1 MGWLMNSIKPSTSTP
16 EINQYFAQIWY
27 KDAHDFKSNLNHEK
41 ATTPR
46 RFVATERIV
55 VMGGGRSGVSG
66 YTSSITNGTSWL
78 PSSSNAI
85 HSQKTYQNKN
95 NTPPR
100 SHTSSI
106 FDATMADSANVQE
119 EESQRT
125 IFRELYRRSE
135 LKLAGLFGAGDFTA
149 DDDEDQN
156 VSAQNIQ
163 LVEDA
168 TVIERAKQAQPP
180 KKPARAI
187 DEDNYDD
194 DDDEDEDG
202 QQDSPT
208 KGRGANALLSPSK
221 SGSSPIQSDSSSS
234 KNAEQKKGD
243 TAGDQPK
250 TSEDARRILE
260 EEKKAVEDA
269 AKRSFNTVFY
279 TLENDRIAM
288 LEQQRLEESERQTDA
303 EMDSHGTAG
312 PASSRQAE
320 QHSSLANAEMGASNL
335 TLKNL
340 FARIDAK
347 RDRVKAT
354 DAELRALINEVRKNR
369 SKWAN
374 EENVNQ
380 EELYEAAEK
389 VLSEL
394 KAMTE
399 YSAPFLVRVNKR
411 EAPDYYNVIKHPMDL
426 GTMTKKLKSLVY
438 KSKKEF
444 VTDLDMIWENCLKY
458 NGQDKHPLRKNAEN
472 MRKEAAKLIPL
483 IPDLI
488 IRPRAEVEAEE
499 RRKQNGG
506 DDADESDD
514 EPIMSSRGRGEGGR
528 GVKGS
533 TKTRKNAS
541 GRDASTPGIDQ
552 KPAIQLNGVLGNLN
566 RDGSEVDGSQNGF
579 STPMPGSVTPGG
591 MNGVASQ
598 VDGMDIDAPSINGL
612 GLAQG
617 FAAEDVYEDEEYK
630 IWKQVTKKNRAT
642 VAKERARLFK
652 GDKLNPDEPALLRS
666 KAGMRRWLRQRKQND
681 PNGTSFEGASEDK
694 AAKQGAETL
703 AEGMEGE
710 EEQFL
715 PDYYDPLSAIPDIN
729 PKLQWVEDA
738 DGHLVEQSGEFL
750 RMVPAGH
757 FTAPKSFLTGKVEA
771 NMKQMQETRKLC
783 SKIGVIKQMQLQA
796 QMYNNQFPKYEP
808 KPFIET
814 DIEPHVT
821 SDDGPI
827 MSSWVCKAAM
837 QRSVAKL
844 CYHAGFEELQPSALD
859 VITDIAGDFFG
870 KLVKT
875 FGIYREAHKVPAAPG
890 SRSQWQERYT
900 NEEVVL
906 HSLGENGLDIEA
918 LESYVKDDVER
929 LGSKLSVMHERMKSH
944 LADLLRPALT
954 DGTQDGSGAFNE
966 GSEQFVGGDFAAEL
980 GEDYFGFKA
989 LGLDSEFSMTSLGV
1003 PLHLLHTRVY
1013 NTYQGPVVAAPQA
1026 EIFTQLAPL
1035 PPISK
1040 ESITSQIGLVKNFF
1054 LAKLHANDDEP
1065 LLEDEELTGKQKPT
1079 RPRLGPTGKIT
1090 NPRKRPLKEQSGNA
1104 KKKKKLDNGT
1114 AVDSQSSVKIAG
1126 ASVSPQKG
1134 DGTKNGRTGLSNGNG
1149 SGRSISMDRAE
1160 SQDNN
1165 SPVEKDDGTMGPMS
1179 PESIER

>member
-1 MGWLMNSIKPSTSTP
+1 
-16 EINQYFAQIWY
+16 
-27 KDAHDFKSNLNHEK
+27 
-41 ATTPR
+41 
-46 RFVATERIV
+46 
-55 VMGGGRSGVSG
+55 MGGGERGLLSRSGVSG
-66 YTSSITNGTSWL
+66 HNSSITNGTSWS
-78 PSSSNAI
+78 PSSSNI
-85 HSQKTYQNKN
+85 MLSQKTYQNKN

-100 SHTSSI
+100 SHTPSI

-125 IFRELYRRSE
+125 IFKELYRRSE
-135 LKLAGLFGAGDFTA
+135 AKLAGLFGGGDAPA
-149 DDDEDQN
+149 DANEDHD
-156 VSAQNIQ
+156 VSAQNTQ

-168 TVIERAKQAQPP
+168 TAMEPAKQAQPP

-194 DDDEDEDG
+194 DDEDDEDEP
-202 QQDSPT
+202 QDSPS
-208 KGRGANALLSPSK
+208 KARSANALLSPSK
-221 SGSSPIQSDSSSS
+221 SGSSPIQSDLSPS
-234 KNAEQKKGD
+234 KNAEQNKD
-243 TAGDQPK
+243 DAASDQPK
-250 TSEDARRILE
+250 TSEDARKKLE

-269 AKRSFNTVFY
+269 AKRSFNTIFY

-303 EMDSHGTAG
+303 EMNNNGTAG
-312 PASSRQAE
+312 PANNRQAE
-320 QHSSLANAEMGASNL
+320 QHSSLASAEMGASSL

-347 RDRVKAT
+347 RDRVQAT
-354 DAELRALINEVRKNR
+354 DLELRALINEVRKNR
-369 SKWAN
+369 SKWAS
-374 EENVNQ
+374 EDNVNQ
-380 EELYEAAEK
+380 EELYEAADK

-426 GTMTKKLKSLVY
+426 GTMTKKLKQHLYRS
-438 KSKKEF
+438 KSEF
-444 VTDLDMIWENCLKY
+444 VADLDLIWENCLNY
-458 NGQDKHPLRKNAEN
+458 NGADKHPLRRNAEN

-483 IPDLI
+483 IPDLV

-528 GVKGS
+528 GVKGHG
-533 TKTRKNAS
+533 KARKNTS
-541 GRDASTPGIDQ
+541 RREETTPGIDQ

-566 RDGSEVDGSQNGF
+566 QDGSEVDGSQNGF
-579 STPMPGSVTPGG
+579 STPIPGGSVTPGA

-598 VDGMDIDAPSINGL
+598 VDGMDIDAPSIDGM
-612 GLAQG
+612 GMQG
-617 FAAEDVYEDEEYK
+617 FAAENIHEDEEYK
-630 IWKQVTKKNRAT
+630 IWKQVTKKNRAM
-642 VAKERARLFK
+642 VAKDRNRLFK
-652 GDKLNPDEPALLRS
+652 GDRLNPDEPALLRT
-666 KAGMRRWLRQRKQND
+666 KAGMRRWLRQRKLDD
-681 PNGTSFEGASEDK
+681 PNGSNVEGAIEDK
-694 AAKQGAETL
+694 KAKQGAETL

-710 EEQFL
+710 EEHFL

-729 PKLQWVEDA
+729 PRLQWVEDG
-738 DGHLVEQSGEFL
+738 DGNLVEQSEEFL

-808 KPFIET
+808 EPFIET

-827 MSSWVCKAAM
+827 MSSWVCRAAM

-870 KLVKT
+870 KIVKT
-875 FGIYREAHKVPAAPG
+875 FGVYREAHKVPAAPG
-890 SRSQWQERYT
+890 TGSKWQERYS

-906 HSLGENGLDIEA
+906 HSLGENGMDIEA

-929 LGSKLSVMHERMKSH
+929 LGTKLSVMHERMKAH
-944 LADLLRPALT
+944 LTDLLRPALQ
-954 DGTQDGSGAFNE
+954 DNSQDGSGAFNE

-1003 PLHLLHTRVY
+1003 PLHLLHTRVRSA
-1013 NTYQGPVVAAPQA
+1013 YQGPTAAAPQA
-1026 EIFTQLAPL
+1026 EIFSQLEPL
-1035 PPISK
+1035 PPITK
-1040 ESITSQIGLVKNFF
+1040 ESITNQIGLVKNFF

-1090 NPRKRPLKEQSGNA
+1090 SPRKRPLKEQSGNA
-1104 KKKKKLDNGT
+1104 KKKKKLDNGS
-1114 AVDSQSSVKIAG
+1114 AVDSQLSVKTG
-1126 ASVSPQKG
+1126 GGGSPQKG
-1134 DGTKNGRTGLSNGNG
+1134 KGEKGKLELPNGNAG
-1149 SGRSISMDRAE
+1149 SVEESMDG
-1160 SQDNN
+1160 N
-1165 SPVEKDDGTMGPMS
+1165 SPVEKDDGAMIPMS
-1179 PESIER
+1179 PESIAER